1 MIDGLGAIN
10 SGLLLSF
17 LLVVFLRR
25 NYLES
30 IGWAIFGGLL
40 MDYFSQAP
48 LGFYIINFTI
58 LIFLV
63 DILKR
68 KIALKEMHFST
79 VSLIVFAGVIV
90 SDILATLF
98 FSFLSWVKIT
108 SQMQTF
114 NFSIK
119 YFFVSMVL
127 SVVGLLFYQLIIF
140 IERVF
145 GIGSR
150 EIKIDKM

>member
-98 FSFLSWVKIT
+98 LASFP
-108 SQMQTF
+108 
-114 NFSIK
+114 
-119 YFFVSMVL
+119 
-127 SVVGLLFYQLIIF
+127 GL
-140 IERVF
+140 R
-145 GIGSR
+145 
-150 EIKIDKM
+150 